1 MQEVMALAIGYGS
14 LAGYYLLVM
23 AAAALL
29 VVTAVLAP
37 RWAGLALVLL
47 VVVFPN
53 SASTAV
59 AGEYG
64 WNVFGKGQRYF
75 FFSIVELLAMSLGLL
90 LALHHWVSKRWVG
103 LARTEGPTPL
113 AQHPNPYAVF
123 YFGFFLLVLGWA
135 LLDVVMDQN
144 GWSQNF
150 GRNGVWTL
158 VVQGLFLSALVRL
171 CTTEKLLFSGFHW
184 MIVTVAG
191 VVVYGLVRY
200 VFLGGDPQG
209 VYETDGSLPL
219 RLSFWDINYLIF
231 ATSLGGWLLWCAA
244 DPACRRSWP
253 WREALALLAFIAVAL
268 SARRSAQ
275 VGVLVTLFALAL
287 VLPRGKK
294 LVVGVMI
301 ALTFAAVGYKL
312 NQRIDDNRPL
322 LTRLVQGD
330 QRAQYLFDP
339 RYGRY
344 YELEVAWKDI
354 RRNPVFGVGPAN
366 GFNPPSHMGLE
377 YHRGNFG
384 FVHSGFGHVL
394 LKTGFVGLTLLLG
407 LLLTY
412 ATLVL
417 RLWRRLDHR
426 QRGLLVFSGAGM
438 LAFLPTLAIGT
449 PFIELRTA
457 LTMGVL
463 MALPLALW
471 RLLPVPQ
478 AVGTESRSLPFG
490 QRVGA
495 GKGLAAAEAVST
507 RRSR

>member
-1 MQEVMALAIGYGS
+1 MQEVSALVFGLGALAVYYGVAM
-14 LAGYYLLVM
+14 LAAV
-23 AAAALL
+23 LL
-29 VVTAVLAP
+29 VVSALLAP
-37 RWAGLALVLL
+37 RWAGLALVLV

-75 FFSIVELLAMSLGLL
+75 FFSMVEWLAMSLGLL
-90 LALHHWVSKRWVG
+90 LALHHAVGERWRAPV
-103 LARTEGPTPL
+103 RTIEAVPRGPGG
-113 AQHPNPYAVF
+113 NPYAVF
-123 YFGFFLLVLGWA
+123 YAGFFLLVAGWV
-135 LLDVVMDQN
+135 LFDLVMGRI
-144 GWSQNF
+144 GWSLHF

-171 CTTEKLLFSGFHW
+171 CATEALLFKGFHW
-184 MIVTVAG
+184 MATAVAL
-191 VVVYGLVRY
+191 VVLYGLVRY
-200 VFLGGDPQG
+200 MFLGGDPQG

-231 ATSLGGWLLWCAA
+231 ATALGGWLLWCAA
-244 DPACRRSWP
+244 APGARATWP
-253 WREALALLAFIAVAL
+253 WREALALLAFLAVAL

-275 VGVLVTLFALAL
+275 VGVLVTLLALVL

-294 LVVGVMI
+294 LAVLAML

-312 NQRIDDNRPL
+312 NQRIDDSRPL
-322 LTRLVQGD
+322 LTRLAQGD
-330 QRAQYLFDP
+330 LRAQYLFDP

-344 YELEVAWKDI
+344 YELEVAWQDI
-354 RRNPVFGVGPAN
+354 QRKPVFGVGPAN
-366 GFNPPSHMGLE
+366 GFNPPSHIGLE
-377 YHRGNFG
+377 YHRGNFS

-394 LKTGFVGLTLLLG
+394 LKTGVVGLSLLLG
-407 LLLTY
+407 LLITY

-417 RLWRRLDHR
+417 RLWPRASHA

-438 LAFLPTLAIGT
+438 LAFVPTLAIGT

-457 LTMGVL
+457 LTMGIL

-471 RLLPVPQ
+471 RLLPRLQPAAPVQAPAQASCHRDARSVP
-478 AVGTESRSLPFG
+478 
-490 QRVGA
+490 
-495 GKGLAAAEAVST
+495 LAPL
-507 RRSR
+507 R